1 MSSPVPR
8 WKGWHGVINLKRLW
22 QTHPTLA
29 QTLVKLQ
36 PESRLYA
43 YRLLLEKAKLE
54 EPPSVTEA
62 RLKRR
67 TA

>member
-1 MSSPVPR
+1 MTFKDR
-8 WKGWHGVINLKRLW
+8 LK
-22 QTHPTLA
+22 TDKTYSATLA
-29 QTLVKLQ
+29 KIL
-36 PESRLYA
+36 PGSRLFA

-54 EPPSVTEA
+54 EPQSVTDA

>member
-1 MSSPVPR
+1 M
-8 WKGWHGVINLKRLW
+8 INLKRLW
-22 QTHPTLA
+22 QTDPTLA

-54 EPPSVTEA
+54 EPQSVTDA

>member
-1 MSSPVPR
+1 MVSMKQIARSNPEVAA
-8 WKGWHGVINLKRLW
+8 
-22 QTHPTLA
+22 TLA
-29 QTLVKLQ
+29 KLL
-36 PESRLYA
+36 PDSRMFA

-54 EPPSVTEA
+54 EPQSVTDA

>member
-1 MSSPVPR
+1 MFS
-8 WKGWHGVINLKRLW
+8 LK
-22 QTHPTLA
+22 QIAKMEPTIAATLA
-29 QTLVKLQ
+29 KLQ
-36 PESRLYA
+36 PDSRLYA

-54 EPPSVTEA
+54 EPQSVTDA